1 MSRRDQI
8 RMTEDEVR
16 EYLAGQKV
24 INVASVGPNGRPHL
38 APLWYFPHEDG
49 VATWT
54 YGTSQKAKNLR
65 RLAQATVLV
74 EDGDSYEK
82 LRGVSFEADV
92 EIVEDTAEVTRMGIE
107 LMQRYAGAKPGD
119 PVPDELKAFIAG
131 QAPKRIGLIFR
142 PTKVA
147 SWNHGKLGG
156 TY

>member
-8 RMTEDEVR
+8 RMTEGEVR
-16 EYLAGQKV
+16 AFFAEQKV

-65 RLAQATVLV
+65 RLPEATVLI

-82 LRGVSFEADV
+82 LRGVSLEADV
-92 EIVEDTAEVTRMGIE
+92 EIIENTVEVTRMGIT

-119 PVPDELKAFIAG
+119 PVPDELSSFIAG
-131 QAPKRIGLIFR
+131 QAPKRIGLVFR
-142 PTKVA
+142 PTKIV
-147 SWNHGKLGG
+147 SWDHTKLGG
-156 TY
+156 KY